1 MPWGQ
6 SCEKP
11 WIAFFSPT
19 HFPGALKFRPKWVGG
34 YGVWGLL
41 GRPSGWVG
49 PGFGVFC
56 AELPATRQ
64 KPPVRP
70 CGPTKALR
78 VPKGHQI
85 PSGCSTK

>member
-1 MPWGQ
+1 M
-6 SCEKP
+6 
-11 WIAFFSPT
+11 AVHRFF
-19 HFPGALKFRPKWVGG
+19 FPLPAVLTTQAKWVGG
-34 YGVWGLL
+34 YGVWGLF

-49 PGFGVFC
+49 MGFGVFC